1 MDSERIPSETH
12 GGPDI
17 AAWIAVGASTLA
29 VTGLAVAGLGG
40 YASVQPYAVEG
51 TAACLVAASV
61 FAGVRHLRASRA
73 ARDCEVAYG
82 VAFASEVAARD
93 RLSFARHTAAL
104 MATLPEGEGL
114 RAVLEESLER
124 YSAEAAA
131 LVGDDLTMAT
141 AKGVERAEVQAGVL
155 RVAAETVR
163 AGRAVADEIAAE
175 GASALTIPLRIRGRV
190 KDVVVLWRRGAAFTA
205 DDLDGLSLVARIV
218 ELSMENSALLG
229 EVRDQLDGTLKMMMG
244 LVEQRL
250 PEYGAHSERVAN
262 YAAATARVLGLPE
275 DEIDDVRTAG
285 LLHDVGMLTVP
296 EAILASPRRLEPEEM
311 AVLRGHP
318 EHGAELTG
326 VANFGPR
333 VQAAIASHHER
344 VDGTGYP
351 KGLAGDAIPLSSRIL
366 TVCDA
371 FVALISDRPHRPR
384 VSEDEAVEVL
394 RASAGTHYD
403 AAVVEA
409 FVAAKPEV
417 TAAGPAPA
425 EPGILGEAL
434 A

>member
-17 AAWIAVGASTLA
+17 AAWVAVGASTLA

-51 TAACLVAASV
+51 TAACLIAASV
-61 FAGVRHLRASRA
+61 FAGARHMRAARA
-73 ARDCEVAYG
+73 ARDCEAAYG
-82 VAFASEVAARD
+82 VAFASEVAARE

-124 YSAEAAA
+124 YGAEAAA
-131 LVGDDLTMAT
+131 LVGDDLTMVT
-141 AKGVERAEVQAGVL
+141 AAGVERADAQPGVL

-163 AGRAVADEIAAE
+163 AGRAVADEIANE
-175 GASALTIPLRIRGRV
+175 GANALTIPLRIRGHV

-218 ELSMENSALLG
+218 ELSLENRALLG
-229 EVRDQLDGTLKMMMG
+229 EVRDQLSGTLKMMMG

-262 YAAATARVLGLPE
+262 YAAATAHVLGLPE

-296 EAILASPRRLEPEEM
+296 EAILSSPRRLEPEEM

-326 VANFGPR
+326 VANFSPR
-333 VQAAIASHHER
+333 VQEAIASHHER

-351 KGLAGDAIPLSSRIL
+351 KGLFGDAIPISSRIL
-366 TVCDA
+366 SVCDA
-371 FVALISDRPHRPR
+371 FVALISDRPHRAR

-409 FVAAKPEV
+409 FVAARPTV
-417 TAAGPAPA
+417 TASGTTAA
-425 EPGILGEAL
+425 EPGIL
-434 A
+434 